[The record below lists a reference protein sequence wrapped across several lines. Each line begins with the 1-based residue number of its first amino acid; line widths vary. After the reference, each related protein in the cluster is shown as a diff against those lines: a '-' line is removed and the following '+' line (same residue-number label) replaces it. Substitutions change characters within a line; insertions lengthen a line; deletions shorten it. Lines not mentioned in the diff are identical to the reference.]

1 VGFTQPA
8 GPLIFRVLG
17 FATEQDA
24 IDFCPTLRTA
34 LQVVALDSEHS
45 ITPSGGMPV
54 VSHEAIFNG
63 SVPTVTPTENKA
75 SPYYLKAS
83 MRNGLH
89 VSVLSKWL
97 TAAFADGAPGR
108 ASAVPKLALSL
119 QLYSDCQFAGERN
132 AQSCS

>member
-1 VGFTQPA
+1 
-8 GPLIFRVLG
+8 VLG